1 MGFVVNLTA
10 FLILLATSFLL
21 LRQAIHDLDHGLA
34 WTLFFILFVVVF
46 FVYLARQVFF
56 NIFDRRQRES
66 LTRFIDPRSN
76 AQIRGQPDRILKSVS
91 WLGMV
96 SWASLMA
103 LIITLKEGLNNPL
116 EKNASWIDGL
126 SQSLDPKWRHYAAI
140 FSLISLLVSGL
151 GLFLKSRRNNRKGD
165 RYPPSLIVI
174 FIVSVLLFIILS

>member
-10 FLILLATSFLL
+10 FLVLLASSFLL
-21 LRQAIHDLDHGLA
+21 LRQGIHDLDRGLG
-34 WTLFFILFVVVF
+34 WTLVFILFVVIF

-56 NIFDRRQRES
+56 NIFDRRRRES

-103 LIITLKEGLNNPL
+103 LIITLKEGFNNPMGMNGSL
-116 EKNASWIDGL
+116 IDGMA
-126 SQSLDPKWRHYAAI
+126 QAFDPKWRQYAAI
-140 FSLISLLVSGL
+140 TSLISLLVSGL
-151 GLFLKSRRNNRKGD
+151 GLSLKSRRNNRKGD
-165 RYPPSLIVI
+165 RYPPSLIAI
-174 FIVSVLLFIILS
+174 FIVSVLLFIVLS